1 MLPFSFL
8 FYLTKLFFCY
18 PLGVPLVLSEER
30 SSTQMGVQ
38 CVPTGLLPQ
47 DVRMEM
53 RQIVKLERPWD
64 AAIK

>member
-1 MLPFSFL
+1 M
-8 FYLTKLFFCY
+8 
-18 PLGVPLVLSEER
+18 PLVLSEER

-53 RQIVKLERPWD
+53 RLRLELERPWD